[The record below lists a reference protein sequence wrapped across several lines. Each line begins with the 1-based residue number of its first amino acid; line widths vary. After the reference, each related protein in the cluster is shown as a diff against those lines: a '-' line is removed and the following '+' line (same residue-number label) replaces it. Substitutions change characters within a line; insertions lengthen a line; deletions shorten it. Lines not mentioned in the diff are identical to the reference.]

1 MKLSSQSQNDI
12 ASAIASALAN
22 FPVSEEQP
30 AVTDI
35 HLQPNGST
43 GELWIWDDDD
53 RKLADT
59 PVKEWMDYDSDD
71 FYIQTEGVLRT
82 ILKQLKEQNALENV
96 GLMKPYS
103 FTLTDENKETVAELM
118 LVDDDTL
125 LLDDDDLLKGLDDDL
140 NDFLKN
146 LLEK

>member
-1 MKLSSQSQNDI
+1 MKLCSQSQNDI
-12 ASAIASALAN
+12 AKAITTALTN
-22 FPVSEEQP
+22 FPSNREQL

-35 HLQPNGST
+35 HLQPNGNT
-43 GELWIWDDDD
+43 GELEIWDDDD
-53 RKLADT
+53 RKLAAT
-59 PVKEWMDYDSDD
+59 SVREWMDYEGDD
-71 FYIQTEGVLRT
+71 FYNQTESALRS

-103 FTLTDENKETVAELM
+103 FTLADENKETVAELM
-118 LVDDDTL
+118 IVDDDTL
-125 LLDDDDLLKGLDDDL
+125 LLDDDDLLKGLDDEL